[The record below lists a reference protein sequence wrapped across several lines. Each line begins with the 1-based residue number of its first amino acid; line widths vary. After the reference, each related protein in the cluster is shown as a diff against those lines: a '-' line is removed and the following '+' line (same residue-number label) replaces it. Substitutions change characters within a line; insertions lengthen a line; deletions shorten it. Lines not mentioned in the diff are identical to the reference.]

1 LGPKLGP
8 FEGAKSGGA
17 RSATCIKFTPRF
29 WSKVPPKRG
38 SKKRQLFAL
47 FEVQKVRSLAPLKCP
62 NWPSKPTPP
71 DATFR
76 GPAGFPGGP
85 KPQVWR
91 VWPNPPNLGLELL
104 RPTLPDPQS
113 RYPDPVLG
121 GGYPLPGRGSP
132 HPGRGFPPPR
142 SGWGGGSPG
151 WGGGSPGSWS
161 GELPNRAKPP
171 DFLVWGFGPKP
182 HLKKKQQDFPY

>member
-121 GGYPLPGRGSP
+121 GGTPSQVGVPPTQVGGSP
-132 HPGRGFPPPR
+132 HPGRGGVGDPL
-142 SGWGGGSPG
+142 GGVGVPLGAGRGSCQTAPNPLISLF
-151 WGGGSPGSWS
+151 GG
-161 GELPNRAKPP
+161 LVPNPT
-171 DFLVWGFGPKP
+171 
-182 HLKKKQQDFPY
+182 